1 MLIVSEI
8 MIIWKKNKY
17 EKQKTDCNNYM
28 EEE

>member
-17 EKQKTDCNNYM
+17 EKQKTDCNYM